1 MAIHGYLV
9 NNKPLI
15 VFVSI
20 SQSLYLS
27 FWCCLIAVGD
37 ETDSE
42 SVKLRMREANNE
54 KPPPKPIQ
62 LKIHKNWKELV
73 SRRIYILSWI
83 RNYDQNTAVSDLI
96 AGVTLGL
103 TLIPQALSYAA
114 LAHLP
119 THYGLY
125 AAFMGKFNEIN

>member
-1 MAIHGYLV
+1 
-9 NNKPLI
+9 
-15 VFVSI
+15 
-20 SQSLYLS
+20 
-27 FWCCLIAVGD
+27 
-37 ETDSE
+37 
-42 SVKLRMREANNE
+42 MREANNE

-119 THYGLY
+119 AHYGLY
-125 AAFMGKFNEIN
+125 AAFMGKFVGIKQFFANKIYKIVFCFFLSIRCLHLRILRYHKRSFNWTYQFDGPSNS